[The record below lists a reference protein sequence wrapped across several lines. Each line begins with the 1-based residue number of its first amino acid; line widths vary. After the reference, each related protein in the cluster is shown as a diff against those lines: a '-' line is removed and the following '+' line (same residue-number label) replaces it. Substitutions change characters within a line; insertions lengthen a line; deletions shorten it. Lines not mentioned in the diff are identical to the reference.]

1 MKIEIE
7 SKVLNG
13 KLEKNRDLISEVIQ
27 SLEGK
32 DIIITIEK
40 KKKKRSNPQNSFYW
54 SVVLPMMQT
63 GFYNN
68 LGEHVGIQ
76 EAHEFLKARFLFR
89 EVVNQELGEVIK
101 LSKSTTELST
111 IEWEEYMDSI
121 RAFSTEF
128 LGIQIPLPNENI
140 TYDLK

>member
-1 MKIEIE
+1 MKVQID
-7 SKVLNG
+7 SKVVNG
-13 KLEKNRDLISEVIQ
+13 KLEKNRDLISEVIN

-40 KKKKRSNPQNSFYW
+40 KRRKRSNPQNAYYW
-54 SVVLPMMQT
+54 GIVLPMMQT

-76 EAHEFLKARFLFR
+76 EAHEFLKGRFLFR

-111 IEWEEYMDSI
+111 IEWETYMDQI
-121 RAFSTEF
+121 RAFATEF
-128 LGIQIPLPNENI
+128 LNITIPLPNNTLTI
-140 TYDLK
+140 DF

>member
-1 MKIEIE
+1 MRIEID
-7 SKVLNG
+7 SKVVNG
-13 KLEKNRDLISEVIQ
+13 KLEKNRDLISDVIQ

-32 DIIITIEK
+32 DIVIIIEK
-40 KKKKRSNPQNSFYW
+40 KKKKRSNPQNNFYW
-54 SVVLPMMQT
+54 GIVLPMMQT

-76 EAHEFLKARFLFR
+76 EAHEFLKSRFLFR

-111 IEWEEYMDSI
+111 IEWETYMDQI
-121 RAFSTEF
+121 RAFASEF
-128 LGIQIPLPNENI
+128 LSIQIPLPNDTLTI
-140 TYDLK
+140 DF

>member
-13 KLEKNRDLISEVIQ
+13 KLEKNRDLLSDVIQ

-32 DIIITIEK
+32 DIVITIEK
-40 KKKKRSNPQNSFYW
+40 KKRKRSNPQNNFYW
-54 SVVLPMMQT
+54 GIVLPMMQT

-76 EAHEFLKARFLFR
+76 EAHEFLKGRFLFR

-111 IEWEEYMDSI
+111 IEWEEYMDQI
-121 RAFSTEF
+121 RAFGLEF
-128 LGIQIPLPNENI
+128 LGITIPYPDSQIFLSI
-140 TYDLK
+140 

>member
-1 MKIEIE
+1 MKVQIE
-7 SKVLNG
+7 SKVVNG
-13 KLEKNRDLISEVIQ
+13 KLETNRDLLSDVIKN
-27 SLEGK
+27 LEGK

-40 KKKKRSNPQNSFYW
+40 KKKKRSNPQNSYYW
-54 SVVLPMMQT
+54 GIVLPMMQT

-76 EAHEFLKARFLFR
+76 EAHEFLKGRFLFR

-111 IEWEEYMDSI
+111 IQFEEYLDKI
-121 RAFSTEF
+121 REFGLEF
-128 LGIQIPLPNENI
+128 LNITIPLPNDTLTI
-140 TYDLK
+140 DF

>member
-13 KLEKNRDLISEVIQ
+13 KFKKNRDLISDVIK

-40 KKKKRSNPQNSFYW
+40 KKRKRSNPQNNFYW
-54 SVVLPMMQT
+54 GIVLPMMQT

-76 EAHEFLKARFLFR
+76 EAHEFLKGRFLFR

-111 IEWEEYMDSI
+111 IQFEEYLDKI
-121 RAFSTEF
+121 REFATEF
-128 LGIQIPLPNENI
+128 LSIQIPLPNQELTINF
-140 TYDLK
+140 

>member
-1 MKIEIE
+1 MKVEID

-40 KKKKRSNPQNSFYW
+40 KRKKRSNPQNAYYW
-54 SVVLPMMQT
+54 GIVLPMMQT

-76 EAHEFLKARFLFR
+76 EAHEFLKGRFLFR

-111 IEWEEYMDSI
+111 IEWETYMDQI

-128 LGIQIPLPNENI
+128 LGIQIPLPNDTLTI
-140 TYDLK
+140 DF

>member
-7 SKVLNG
+7 SKVVNH

-40 KKKKRSNPQNSFYW
+40 KRKKRSNPQNAYYW
-54 SVVLPMMQT
+54 GIVLPMMQT

-76 EAHEFLKARFLFR
+76 EAHEFLKNRFLFK
-89 EVVNQELGEVIK
+89 EIVNENNAEIIK
-101 LSKSTTELST
+101 MPQSTTELST
-111 IEWEEYMDSI
+111 IQFEEYLDKI
-121 RAFSTEF
+121 REFATEF
-128 LGIQIPLPNENI
+128 LSIQIPLPNDTLTI
-140 TYDLK
+140 DF

>member
-7 SKVLNG
+7 SKILNG
-13 KLEKNRDLISEVIQ
+13 KLEKNRELLSDVIK

-32 DIIITIEK
+32 DIVITIEK
-40 KKKKRSNPQNSFYW
+40 KKRKRSNPQNAYYW

-76 EAHEFLKARFLFR
+76 EAHEFLKGRFLFR

-111 IEWEEYMDSI
+111 IEWETYMDQI
-121 RAFSTEF
+121 RAFATEF
-128 LGIQIPLPNENI
+128 LNITIPLPNDTLTI
-140 TYDLK
+140 DF

>member
-1 MKIEIE
+1 
-7 SKVLNG
+7 
-13 KLEKNRDLISEVIQ
+13 
-27 SLEGK
+27 
-32 DIIITIEK
+32 
-40 KKKKRSNPQNSFYW
+40 
-54 SVVLPMMQT
+54 MMQT

-76 EAHEFLKARFLFR
+76 EAHEFLKGRFLFR

>member
-7 SKVLNG
+7 SKVVNG
-13 KLEKNRDLISEVIQ
+13 KLEKNRDLLSDVIQ

-40 KKKKRSNPQNSFYW
+40 KKKKRSNPQNAYYW

-76 EAHEFLKARFLFR
+76 EAHEFLKGRFLFR

-111 IEWEEYMDSI
+111 IEWEEYMDQI
-121 RAFSTEF
+121 RTFATEF
-128 LGIQIPLPNENI
+128 LNITIPLPNETLTI
-140 TYDLK
+140 DF

>member
-1 MKIEIE
+1 MKVEIE

-13 KLEKNRDLISEVIQ
+13 KLEKNRDLISDVIQ

-40 KKKKRSNPQNSFYW
+40 KKKKRSNPQNAYYW

-76 EAHEFLKARFLFR
+76 EAHEFLKGRFLFR

-111 IEWEEYMDSI
+111 IEWETYMDQI
-121 RAFSTEF
+121 RAFATEF
-128 LGIQIPLPNENI
+128 LNITIPLPNNTLTI
-140 TYDLK
+140 DF

>member
-1 MKIEIE
+1 MKVEID
-7 SKVLNG
+7 SKVVNG

-27 SLEGK
+27 SFEGK
-32 DIIITIEK
+32 DIVITIEK
-40 KKKKRSNPQNSFYW
+40 KKKRRSNPQNAYYW

-76 EAHEFLKARFLFR
+76 EAHEFLKGRFLFR

-111 IEWEEYMDSI
+111 IEWETYMDQI
-121 RAFSTEF
+121 RSFSTEF
-128 LGIQIPLPNENI
+128 LGINIPLPNETLSI
-140 TYDLK
+140 DF

>member
-1 MKIEIE
+1 MKVEIE

-32 DIIITIEK
+32 DIVITIEK
-40 KKKKRSNPQNSFYW
+40 KKRKKRSNPQNSFYW

-76 EAHEFLKARFLFR
+76 EAHEFLKGRFLFR

-111 IEWEEYMDSI
+111 IEWETYMDQI

-128 LGIQIPLPNENI
+128 LGIQIPLPNDTLTI
-140 TYDLK
+140 DF